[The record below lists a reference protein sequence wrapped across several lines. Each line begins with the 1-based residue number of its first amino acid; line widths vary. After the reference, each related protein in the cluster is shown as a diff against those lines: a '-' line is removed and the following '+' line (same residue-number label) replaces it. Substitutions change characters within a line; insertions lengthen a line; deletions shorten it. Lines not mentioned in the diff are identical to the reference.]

1 MMDKNSA
8 HKRIIELRRIIE
20 YHNQRYYQQD
30 APEISDT
37 EYDRLMRELQELEK
51 QYPDDELAAS
61 PTQRVGAAP
70 LAKFASF
77 SHPSAMLSLAN
88 AFSEEEIIDFDRR
101 LKRLAEVDEL
111 TYVAEPKLDG
121 LAVNL
126 IYENGLFVKGATRGD
141 GTTGEDVTQNLK
153 TIVSLPLRM
162 KVSPD
167 MRTPAFAEIRG
178 EVYMEKA
185 PFEELNRRRLR
196 EGEEPFA
203 NPRNAAAGSLRQ
215 LDSKITARRPLSI
228 FLYGI
233 GIARGADFSTHWEV
247 LQALQ
252 RWGFPVNSLA
262 QQRESIDACIEYFK
276 RIGKIR
282 HTLPY
287 EIDGVVLKVDNL
299 SLQNSLGNIARNPRW
314 ALACKFPA
322 QQETTKVIRI
332 DVQVGRMGTLTPV
345 AIMEPV
351 NVGGV
356 MVSRATLHN
365 EDEIIKKDI
374 RIGDTVIIQRAGDV
388 IPEIVKVISE
398 NRTGKEKKFKMP
410 TNCPECG
417 AEVVRFEGEVAHR
430 CVNISCP
437 AQLKEH
443 IRHFASRGA
452 MDIEGL
458 GEKLSAQLFDA
469 KLIADPADLYFL
481 TKENLLELDRQAD
494 KSAQNLI
501 DSITRSKNP
510 PLDKF
515 IYALG
520 IRHVGER
527 TAKLL
532 AERFGSIENLMTAEI
547 EDLTA
552 INEIGPEIAASI
564 VEFFHE
570 PKNKAVMKKFEKAGV
585 IPQKKEIS
593 RNAPLAGKSFVF
605 TGALASLGRND
616 AKDIVENLGG
626 TVQAGVTKKTTYV
639 VAGDD
644 PGSKL
649 DKAKTAGIK
658 IISEAEFL
666 KMVGR

>member
-1 MMDKNSA
+1 
-8 HKRIIELRRIIE
+8 
-20 YHNQRYYQQD
+20 
-30 APEISDT
+30 
-37 EYDRLMRELQELEK
+37 
-51 QYPDDELAAS
+51 
-61 PTQRVGAAP
+61 
-70 LAKFASF
+70 
-77 SHPSAMLSLAN
+77 MLSLAN
-88 AFSEEEIIDFDRR
+88 AFSEEEIIDFDSR
-101 LKRLAEVDEL
+101 LKRLASIDNIS
-111 TYVAEPKLDG
+111 YVTEPKLDG

-126 IYENGLFVKGATRGD
+126 IYEKGVFTKGATRGD
-141 GTTGEDVTQNLK
+141 GTVGEDVTQNLK
-153 TIVSLPLRM
+153 TISSLPLRM
-162 KVSPD
+162 KKSEQAPIPSFV
-167 MRTPAFAEIRG
+167 EIRG
-178 EVYMEKA
+178 EVYMEKY
-185 PFEELNRRRLR
+185 PFEKLNRRRME

-215 LDSKITARRPLSI
+215 LDSKITAHRPLNI

-233 GIARGADFSTHWEV
+233 GNVQGISFTTHWEV
-247 LQALQ
+247 LRALSS
-252 RWGFPVNSLA
+252 WGFPVNKLIEQAHDINTCIRYFERITSL
-262 QQRESIDACIEYFK
+262 RD
-276 RIGKIR
+276 
-282 HTLPY
+282 TLPY
-287 EIDGVVLKVDNL
+287 DIDGVVIKVDSL
-299 SLQNSLGNIARNPRW
+299 ALQNRLGNISRNPRW

-322 QQETTKVIRI
+322 QQETTIVKDII
-332 DVQVGRMGTLTPV
+332 VQVGRMGTLTPV
-345 AIMEPV
+345 AVMEPV

-365 EDEIIKKDI
+365 EDEVIKKDI
-374 RIGDTVIIQRAGDV
+374 RVGDTVIIQRAGDV
-388 IPEIVKVISE
+388 IPEVVKVIPE
-398 NRTGKEKKFKMP
+398 KRTGKETKFKMP
-410 TNCPECG
+410 VKCPECG
-417 AEVVRFEGEVAHR
+417 SEIVRFEGEVAHR

-443 IRHFASRGA
+443 IWHFASRGA

-469 KLIADPADLYFL
+469 KFISDPADLYFL
-481 TKENLLELDRQAD
+481 TKDKLLELDRQAE

-501 DSITRSKNP
+501 DSIARSKNP

-532 AERFGSIENLMTAEI
+532 AERFGSIENLMAAKI

-552 INEIGPEIAASI
+552 VNEIGTEIAASI

-570 PKNKAVMKKFEKAGV
+570 SKNKAVMKKFAKAGV
-585 IPQKKEIS
+585 VPQKKEIPL
-593 RNAPLAGKSFVF
+593 NAPLAGKSFVF
-605 TGALASLGRND
+605 TGTLASLGRND

-639 VAGDD
+639 VAGAD

-649 DKAKTAGIK
+649 DKAKSAGIK

-666 KMVGR
+666 KLVGR

>member
-1 MMDKNSA
+1 MMDKETALKKIS
-8 HKRIIELRRIIE
+8 ELRKIIE

-30 APEISDT
+30 APEISDA
-37 EYDRLMRELQELEK
+37 EYDRFMRELQNLEA
-51 QYPDDELAAS
+51 QFPDDELASS

-77 SHPSAMLSLAN
+77 THPSPMLSLAN
-88 AFSEEEIIDFDRR
+88 AFSEEEIIDFDSR
-101 LKRLAEVDEL
+101 LKRLASIDNIS
-111 TYVAEPKLDG
+111 YVTEPKLDG

-126 IYENGLFVKGATRGD
+126 IYEEGVFTKGATRGD
-141 GTTGEDVTQNLK
+141 GTVGEDVTQNLK
-153 TIVSLPLRM
+153 TISSLPLRM
-162 KVSPD
+162 KKSEQAPIPSFV
-167 MRTPAFAEIRG
+167 EIRG
-178 EVYMEKA
+178 EVYMEKY
-185 PFEELNRRRLR
+185 PFEKLNRRRME

-215 LDSKITARRPLSI
+215 LDSKITAHRPLNI

-233 GIARGADFSTHWEV
+233 GNVQGISFTTHWEV
-247 LQALQ
+247 LRALSS
-252 RWGFPVNSLA
+252 WGFPVNKLIEQAHDINTCIRYFERITSL
-262 QQRESIDACIEYFK
+262 RD
-276 RIGKIR
+276 
-282 HTLPY
+282 TLPY
-287 EIDGVVLKVDNL
+287 DIDGVVIKVDSL
-299 SLQNSLGNIARNPRW
+299 ALQNRLGNISRNPRW

-322 QQETTKVIRI
+322 QQETTIVKDII
-332 DVQVGRMGTLTPV
+332 VQVGRMGTLTPV
-345 AIMEPV
+345 AVMEPV

-365 EDEIIKKDI
+365 EDEVIKKDI
-374 RIGDTVIIQRAGDV
+374 RVGDTVIIQRAGDV
-388 IPEIVKVISE
+388 IPEVVKVIPE
-398 NRTGKEKKFKMP
+398 KRTGKETKFKMP
-410 TNCPECG
+410 VKCPECG
-417 AEVVRFEGEVAHR
+417 SEIVRFEGEVAHR

-443 IRHFASRGA
+443 IWHFASRGA

-469 KLIADPADLYFL
+469 KFISDPADLYFL
-481 TKENLLELDRQAD
+481 TKDKLLELDRQAE

-501 DSITRSKNP
+501 DSIARSKNP

-532 AERFGSIENLMTAEI
+532 AERFGSIENLMAAKI

-552 INEIGPEIAASI
+552 VNEIGTEIAASI

-570 PKNKAVMKKFEKAGV
+570 SKNKAVMKKFAKAGV
-585 IPQKKEIS
+585 VPQKKEIS
-593 RNAPLAGKSFVF
+593 LNAPLVGKSFVF
-605 TGALASLGRND
+605 TGAMGSMGRNE
-616 AKDIVENLGG
+616 AKEIVENLGG
-626 TVQAGVTKKTTYV
+626 VVHSSVTKKATYV
-639 VAGDD
+639 VAGVD

-649 DKAKTAGIK
+649 DKAKSYGIRV
-658 IISEAEFL
+658 ISEAEFL
-666 KMVGR
+666 KLINK

>member
-1 MMDKNSA
+1 MDKETALKKIS
-8 HKRIIELRRIIE
+8 ELRKIIE

-30 APEISDT
+30 APEISDA
-37 EYDRLMRELQELEK
+37 EYDRFMRELQNLEARF
-51 QYPDDELAAS
+51 PDDELASS

-77 SHPSAMLSLAN
+77 THPSPMLSLAN
-88 AFSEEEIIDFDRR
+88 AFSEEEIIDFDSR
-101 LKRLAEVDEL
+101 LKRLASIDNIS
-111 TYVAEPKLDG
+111 YVTEPKLDG

-126 IYENGLFVKGATRGD
+126 IYEEGVFTKGATRGD
-141 GTTGEDVTQNLK
+141 GTVGEDVTQNLK
-153 TIVSLPLRM
+153 TISSLPLRM
-162 KVSPD
+162 KKSEQAPIPSFV
-167 MRTPAFAEIRG
+167 EIRG
-178 EVYMEKA
+178 EVYMEKY
-185 PFEELNRRRLR
+185 PFEKLNRRRME

-215 LDSKITARRPLSI
+215 LDSKITAHRPLNI

-233 GIARGADFSTHWEV
+233 GNVQGISFTTHWEV
-247 LQALQ
+247 LRALSS
-252 RWGFPVNSLA
+252 WGFPVNKLIEQAHDINTCIRYFERITSL
-262 QQRESIDACIEYFK
+262 RD
-276 RIGKIR
+276 
-282 HTLPY
+282 TLPY
-287 EIDGVVLKVDNL
+287 DIDGVVIKVDSL
-299 SLQNSLGNIARNPRW
+299 ALQNRLGNISRNPRW

-322 QQETTKVIRI
+322 QQETTIVKDII
-332 DVQVGRMGTLTPV
+332 VQVGRMGTLTPV
-345 AIMEPV
+345 AVMEPV
-351 NVGGV
+351 NVDGV

-365 EDEIIKKDI
+365 EDEVIKKDI
-374 RIGDTVIIQRAGDV
+374 RVGDTVIIQRAGDV
-388 IPEIVKVISE
+388 IPEVVKVIPE
-398 NRTGKEKKFKMP
+398 KRTGKETKFKMP
-410 TNCPECG
+410 VKCPECG
-417 AEVVRFEGEVAHR
+417 SEIVRFEGEVAHR

-469 KLIADPADLYFL
+469 KFISDPADLYFL
-481 TKENLLELDRQAD
+481 TKDKLLELDRQAE

-501 DSITRSKNP
+501 DSIARSKNP

-532 AERFGSIENLMTAEI
+532 AERFGSIENLMAAKI

-552 INEIGPEIAASI
+552 VNEIGTEIAASI

-570 PKNKAVMKKFEKAGV
+570 SKNKAVMKKFAKAGV
-585 IPQKKEIS
+585 APQRKEIS
-593 RNAPLAGKSFVF
+593 LNAPLVGKSFVF
-605 TGALASLGRND
+605 TGAMGSMGRNE
-616 AKDIVENLGG
+616 AKEIVENLGG
-626 TVQAGVTKKTTYV
+626 VVHSSVTKKATYV
-639 VAGDD
+639 VAGVD

-649 DKAKTAGIK
+649 DKAKSYGIRV
-658 IISEAEFL
+658 ISEAEFL
-666 KMVGR
+666 KLINK

>member
-1 MMDKNSA
+1 MDKETALKKIS
-8 HKRIIELRRIIE
+8 ELRKIIE

-30 APEISDT
+30 APEISDA
-37 EYDRLMRELQELEK
+37 EYDRFMRELQNLEARF
-51 QYPDDELAAS
+51 PDDELASS

-77 SHPSAMLSLAN
+77 THPSPMLSLAN
-88 AFSEEEIIDFDRR
+88 AFSEEEIIDFDSR
-101 LKRLAEVDEL
+101 LKRLASIDNIS
-111 TYVAEPKLDG
+111 YVTEPKLDG

-126 IYENGLFVKGATRGD
+126 IYEKGVFTKGATRGD
-141 GTTGEDVTQNLK
+141 GTVGEDVTQNLK
-153 TIVSLPLRM
+153 TISSLPLRM
-162 KVSPD
+162 KKSEQAPIPSFV
-167 MRTPAFAEIRG
+167 EIRG
-178 EVYMEKA
+178 EVYMEKY
-185 PFEELNRRRLR
+185 PFEKLNRRRME

-215 LDSKITARRPLSI
+215 LDSKITAHRPLNI

-233 GIARGADFSTHWEV
+233 GNVQGISFTTHWEV
-247 LQALQ
+247 LRALSS
-252 RWGFPVNSLA
+252 WGFPVNKLIEQAHDINTCIRYFERITSL
-262 QQRESIDACIEYFK
+262 RD
-276 RIGKIR
+276 
-282 HTLPY
+282 TLPY
-287 EIDGVVLKVDNL
+287 DIDGVVIKVDSL
-299 SLQNSLGNIARNPRW
+299 ALQNRLGNISRNPRW

-322 QQETTKVIRI
+322 QQETTIVKDII
-332 DVQVGRMGTLTPV
+332 VQVGRMGTLTPV
-345 AIMEPV
+345 AVMEPV
-351 NVGGV
+351 NVDGV

-365 EDEIIKKDI
+365 EDEVIKKDI
-374 RIGDTVIIQRAGDV
+374 RVGDTVIIQRAGDV
-388 IPEIVKVISE
+388 IPEVVKVIPE
-398 NRTGKEKKFKMP
+398 KRTGKETKFKMP
-410 TNCPECG
+410 VKCPECG
-417 AEVVRFEGEVAHR
+417 SEIVRFEGEVAHR

-469 KLIADPADLYFL
+469 KFISDPADLYFL
-481 TKENLLELDRQAD
+481 TKDKLLELDRQAE

-501 DSITRSKNP
+501 DSIARSKNP

-532 AERFGSIENLMTAEI
+532 AERFGSIENLMAAKI

-552 INEIGPEIAASI
+552 VNEIGTEIAASI

-570 PKNKAVMKKFEKAGV
+570 SKNKAVMKKFAKAGV
-585 IPQKKEIS
+585 APQRKEIS
-593 RNAPLAGKSFVF
+593 LNAPLVGKSFVF
-605 TGALASLGRND
+605 TGAMGSMGRNE
-616 AKDIVENLGG
+616 AKEIVENLGG
-626 TVQAGVTKKTTYV
+626 VVHSSVTKKATYV
-639 VAGDD
+639 VAGVD

-649 DKAKTAGIK
+649 DKAKSYGIRV
-658 IISEAEFL
+658 ISEAEFL
-666 KMVGR
+666 KLINK